1 MLGQFL
7 FASPTLVKFSLCLVI
22 LVFPVL
28 CLVYVFFSFMVGHFS
43 VLLFLVTG
51 SPWY

>member
-1 MLGQFL
+1 MFGYF
-7 FASPTLVKFSLCLVI
+7 SMSSLVFSLC
-22 LVFPVL
+22 
-28 CLVYVFFSFMVGHFS
+28 FFSMVGQFF